1 MRWLGVRR
9 KPASKMYP
17 KTNYEMTPADLE
29 KILDACKPVPM
40 IMLQCGPG
48 RSQQDR
54 ANDAWAELGAR
65 MGFDHMTVQPTGNGD
80 RFFTAV
86 PSETDEHKKERLARE
101 AEEKR
106 LQEIETLKAEIT
118 ERQTRLEA
126 LSAST
131 PNDQAQ
137 RPGDQNA

>member
-1 MRWLGVRR
+1 
-9 KPASKMYP
+9 MYP
-17 KTNYEMTPADLE
+17 RTNYEMTEADLR

-40 IMLQCGPG
+40 IMLHIGGGP

-65 MGFDHMTVQPTGNGD
+65 MGFDSMTVLPIEGKSS

-86 PSETDEHKKERLARE
+86 PNETEDQRGKRESKE

-106 LQEIETLKAEIT
+106 EREISSLSLEIESKRSRLESLMA
-118 ERQTRLEA
+118 ERQTM
-126 LSAST
+126 
-131 PNDQAQ
+131 
-137 RPGDQNA
+137 PGL